1 MNELR
6 NGFSSRLG
14 AAVAAAAFLAVGIP
28 GGRAQ
33 ATGTGLGASG
43 ISTVNY
49 INIPQAAS
57 QPMQKQ
63 SPMGSGGT
71 GVPVPFGIMPY
82 AAINLSPG
90 PQQQVSVKEVG
101 PPDDDGNPDP
111 PTVTFI
117 FTPHLI
123 AEKVTKSGRV
133 LLRYDQSLATMPCGY
148 AWLNGT
154 YTALGQYPGWATTI
168 TDPPGQNIG
177 VGFGDAGI
185 VDMNDSGA
193 VIGWVSM
200 VVSDPGS
207 YNNYAGYSLPAYW
220 PAGSN
225 SASQMGVPSGSD
237 FVGANTT
244 GGAYIKTAAA
254 VSAQFIDDTGTAYG
268 SYTSTTI
275 SNYGTYSTIGS
286 LYEETW
292 ASPSGDPTS
301 NPNSGPTDVIHP
313 PYAYILAVSP
323 GGKHTIT
330 VAGGGQSSPSDQ
342 LDGTNLSAAP
352 AGATLVGV
360 NDGGRYLYLTS
371 WADLYGALQAIPGLQ
386 PSGTALGINNNNDVL
401 GLKGPGVYALYTWNP
416 PSGSQPGSYTENVL
430 SASAPAGWNVV
441 ALGATNGKLTSSSVA
456 STAPMN
462 DSRLIIGQ
470 VVQTTDSTGVA
481 IPSAQ
486 QASVPALFIPAALLV
501 DANRDGNI
509 DNLDVGATTA
519 PAPFR
524 FWVNDGIDGP
534 CPISNESTVQDDL
547 QPNVPGAVPN
557 CQTGHITCT
566 RDLENLA
573 RLWVYTSGMGTAIS
587 SGQVILGLELQS
599 TTGGAAYGWG
609 PTDGSPAINLYLAAP
624 KAGVTVNTGGADYLT
639 DTNTA
644 KAQLQ
649 GSYPA
654 MLGTVARNQPFYFSK
669 SQLADLA
676 NPNSTA
682 YFLFEGAVRGTGK
695 LVLTFNSVINGV
707 LTKVGEGAPVYLDL
721 KETAELYE
729 RWSVGD
735 GPNNKTL
742 TANGGGGPKAVAS
755 IVTMD
760 PTRPLAAGATPLHY
774 GSGGPAAN
782 GLAVIGDPQENDYVL
797 FVHGWNLAPW
807 EKDAFAATMLKRLY
821 WQGYKGKF
829 GTFQWPTT
837 YGSSSIEIFNNIQEI
852 TGFDDGEYNAWQSA
866 MPLALL
872 LSSSEP
878 SGIRNFN
885 VFIMAHSMGNI
896 VTGEALRLVSQ
907 QPSPPHISGYAAA
920 QAAVSAETYDQ
931 TPSQN
936 DPLYFGPKLLFVGPA
951 IFGPFTPDIYSSW
964 LVPAEAATSSL
975 ESFYN
980 VNDFA
985 LHLWNFDEVYKPDN
999 RLFTGGFIYGYGSTD
1014 YTTPQNLFY
1023 KQRFSAVTHLDLVT
1037 PLINRYEIMA
1047 YDAQPRR
1054 RALGE
1059 VPDAS
1064 GFNPTSLQGIWGTDT
1079 QKMPNG
1085 LFSGH
1090 PWHSAEFR
1098 FTFADQYKYWGS
1110 LLCDFGIMPLYIK

>member
-6 NGFSSRLG
+6 NGFASWLG
-14 AAVAAAAFLAVGIP
+14 SAIAAVAFASVGVQ

-33 ATGTGLGASG
+33 ATGTGVGASG

-63 SPMGSGGT
+63 SSMGSAGT

-90 PQQQVSVKEVG
+90 PQQQVSVEELG
-101 PPDDDGNPDP
+101 PPDDDGIPDP
-111 PTVTFI
+111 PTVTFT

-133 LLRYDQSLATMPCGY
+133 LLHYDRSLATMPCGY
-148 AWLNGT
+148 TWLNGT

-168 TDPPGQNIG
+168 TDPPGQYIG
-177 VGFGDAGI
+177 VGYGDAG
-185 VDMNDSGA
+185 VADMNDSGA
-193 VIGWVSM
+193 VIGSIGM

-207 YNNYAGYSLPAYW
+207 YNNYAGYVLPAYW
-220 PAGSN
+220 PAAGTA
-225 SASQMGVPSGSD
+225 ASQMGVPSGAD
-237 FVGANTT
+237 FVGADNT
-244 GGAYIKTAAA
+244 GGAYIKTPAGVEAK
-254 VSAQFIDDTGTAYG
+254 FIDDTGTAYG
-268 SYTSTTI
+268 LYYSTTI
-275 SNYGTYSTIGS
+275 STYGNYTTIGS
-286 LYEETW
+286 TYEEIWTSPT
-292 ASPSGDPTS
+292 ASPTS
-301 NPNSGPTDVIHP
+301 NPNSGPSDIISP

-323 GGKHTIT
+323 VGKHTIT
-330 VAGGGQSSPSDQ
+330 VAGGGQSNPAATDQ
-342 LDGTNLSAAP
+342 LDGATLNAVP
-352 AGATLVGV
+352 AGGASFVGI
-360 NDGGRYLYLTS
+360 NDGGRYLYLSS
-371 WADLYGALQAIPGLQ
+371 WADKFGALQAIPGLQ

-416 PSGSQPGSYTENVL
+416 PAGSQPGSYAENIL
-430 SASAPAGWNVV
+430 TTTAPAGWGVV
-441 ALGATNGKLTSSSVA
+441 ALGATSGALPATSVA
-456 STAPMN
+456 SVAPMN
-462 DSRLIIGQ
+462 DSRLMVGQ
-470 VVQTTDSTGVA
+470 IVQTTDSTGVA
-481 IPSAQ
+481 IPAAK
-486 QASVPALFIPAALLV
+486 QASMPALFVPAALLV

-519 PAPFR
+519 AAPFR
-524 FWVNDGIDGP
+524 FWVNDGTDGP
-534 CPISNESTVQDDL
+534 CPIASESTVQDDL
-547 QPNVPGAVPN
+547 QPNVAGDIPN
-557 CQTGHITCT
+557 CQTGHITCA

-573 RLWVYTSGMGTAIS
+573 RLWVYTSGMGTALS
-587 SGQVILGLELQS
+587 SGQVTLGLELQS

-609 PTDGSPAINLYLAAP
+609 PTDGSPAINLYQAAP
-624 KAGVTVNTGGADYLT
+624 KVGVTVNTGGADYLT
-639 DTNTA
+639 DSNTA
-644 KAQLQ
+644 NAQLQ

-654 MLGTVARNQPFYFSK
+654 KLGTVARNQPFYFTK
-669 SQLADLA
+669 TQLADLA

-707 LTKVGEGAPVYLDL
+707 LTKVGESAPVYVDL

-807 EKDAFAATMLKRLY
+807 EKDAFATTMLKRLY

-837 YGSSSIEIFNNIQEI
+837 YGSSSNEIFNNVQEI
-852 TGFDDGEYNAWQSA
+852 TGFDDGEYNAWQSGV
-866 MPLALL
+866 PLALL

-896 VTGEALRLVSQ
+896 VAGEALRLVSQ

-920 QAAVSAETYDQ
+920 QAAVSAATYDQ
-931 TPSQN
+931 APSQN
-936 DPLYFGPKLLFVGPA
+936 DALYFGPKLFP
-951 IFGPFTPDIYSSW
+951 IFGPFTPDIYTSW
-964 LVPAEAATSSL
+964 LETAESATSSL

-1014 YTTPQNLFY
+1014 YSTAQNLFY
-1023 KQRFSAVTHLDLVT
+1023 KKRFSAITHLDLMT
-1037 PLINRYEIMA
+1037 PMINRYEIMA

-1059 VPDAS
+1059 VPDPS

-1079 QKMPNG
+1079 LKMPNG